1 MLAAMYNNNYQIV
14 QTPAYVMIFVEEIHD
29 LRIIPLDGRPH
40 LPSNIR
46 KWVGDSIG
54 HWEGDTLVVDTTNF
68 TGKTRFRGSGE
79 NLHVIE
85 RFTRVSPDTI
95 LYRFTIDDPS
105 TFTRA
110 WTAESTFLAVS
121 EKLYEYA
128 CHEGNYAM
136 VDMLRGARLE
146 ENKAAED
153 AGKKGSGH

>member
-1 MLAAMYNNNYQIV
+1 
-14 QTPAYVMIFVEEIHD
+14 
-29 LRIIPLDGRPH
+29 
-40 LPSNIR
+40 
-46 KWVGDSIG
+46 VGDSIG